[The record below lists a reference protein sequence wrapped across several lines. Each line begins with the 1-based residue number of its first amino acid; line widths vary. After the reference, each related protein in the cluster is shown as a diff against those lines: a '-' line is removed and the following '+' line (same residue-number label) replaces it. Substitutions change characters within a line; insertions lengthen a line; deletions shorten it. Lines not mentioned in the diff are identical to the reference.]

1 MESIEKKIKKIN
13 DIEEKIITIE
23 QFLQYA
29 LDHEPIKKLLDFLKI
44 NKLLNKELTSEYQ
57 FSFHDLTLLID
68 EKNLIEYV
76 KKNNISKNNIEKI
89 LNDTFG
95 EQDKQAITFFVNN
108 IFNKISLLEKKK
120 KLAENF
126 NKEIEKL
133 NLSLNDIAMENSKSM
148 SKFID
153 EANKKEDKIKSEID
167 NQIKQQMKHL
177 ENRIAQKKKKN

>member
-120 KLAENF
+120 N
-126 NKEIEKL
+126 
-133 NLSLNDIAMENSKSM
+133 
-148 SKFID
+148 
-153 EANKKEDKIKSEID
+153 
-167 NQIKQQMKHL
+167 
-177 ENRIAQKKKKN
+177 